1 MDLLLLATEAVETTE
16 GGGDGLLSA
25 PGATL
30 AVVVLLV
37 GLAAFALA
45 FFLVGPGKRRQG
57 AKRRGDIPLAARP
70 YHSDE
75 ELETVG
81 LERAMSWGVA
91 LAVFSA
97 LFLPLYWLVEPARI
111 NDKIDEFYAEQTHEG
126 QGLFQAN
133 CATCHDASL
142 SGGTAPNP
150 YAPGAPWPAPAL
162 NDVAVRYADSEIVTD
177 LRHFLRETIKQG
189 RPGTPMPPWGAAY
202 AGPLND
208 TQVDAIVEYIL
219 SVQVSELDADMFVGA
234 SADELW
240 TGNCARCHG
249 DNLQGQ
255 VGPQLLN
262 LYERYGATPGDD
274 ENAYEAV
281 RELIRGTVLNGRYVP
296 AGPIMPSFSH
306 TLSDDQIATL
316 IEYIESQQQT
326 GGPRYGQL
334 GGDPSPSEE
343 E

>member
-1 MDLLLLATEAVETTE
+1 MEFFLLATEAAETTE
-16 GGGDGLLSA
+16 GGGGLLSA

-30 AVVVLLV
+30 AVAVLLI
-37 GLAAFALA
+37 GLAAFAIA
-45 FFLVGPGKRRQG
+45 FFLVGPGRRREG
-57 AKRRGDIPLAARP
+57 AKRRGDIPLAMRP

-111 NDKIDEFYAEQTHEG
+111 NDKIDEFYVEQTREG
-126 QGLFQAN
+126 QALFQAN
-133 CATCHDASL
+133 CATCHGADL
-142 SGGTAPNP
+142 SGGSAPNP
-150 YAPGAPWPAPAL
+150 YSDAPWPAPAL
-162 NDVAVRYADSEIVTD
+162 NNVELRYEDSDIVMD
-177 LRHFLRETIKQG
+177 LRHFLTETIKQG
-189 RPGTPMPPWGAAY
+189 RPGTPMPAWGSAY

-219 SVQVSELDADMFVGA
+219 SVQVDELADADMFVGA
-234 SADELW
+234 SSEELW
-240 TGNCARCHG
+240 TANCARCHG

-262 LYERYGATPGDD
+262 LYERYGAKPGDPEAD
-274 ENAYEAV
+274 FKAV
-281 RELIRGTVLNGRYVP
+281 REFILGTVTNGRWVP
-296 AGPIMPSFSH
+296 TGPIMPSFGNI
-306 TLSDDQIATL
+306 LSDDEITSL

-334 GGDPSPSEE
+334 GGDPTPSEE